1 MTNENI
7 ENSDVQVKSRKDEMI
22 DLFKQNYLRKDT
34 AVVMMTLAVLAFIN
48 VFVTHL
54 FDGTNEYL
62 LIAIFSIISLLIE
75 LSVFG
80 GAFYLMTHFESEK
93 YVVHIK
99 KLTIVTASALTF
111 TAFVKLLIVI
121 FF

>member
-1 MTNENI
+1 MTNENV
-7 ENSDVQVKSRKDEMI
+7 ENSDVKVKSRKDEMI

-93 YVVHIK
+93 YAVHIK
-99 KLTIVTASALTF
+99 KLTIITASALTF

>member
-34 AVVMMTLAVLAFIN
+34 AAVMMTLAVLAFLN

-93 YVVHIK
+93 YAAHIK

>member
-22 DLFKQNYLRKDT
+22 ELLKRNYLRKDT
-34 AVVMMTLAVLAFIN
+34 AAAIMTLAVLAFLN

-62 LIAIFSIISLLIE
+62 LLAIFSIISLLIE

-80 GAFYLMTHFESEK
+80 GTFYLMTHFESEK
-93 YVVHIK
+93 YAEHIK

>member
-22 DLFKQNYLRKDT
+22 ELLKRNYLRKDT
-34 AVVMMTLAVLAFIN
+34 AVAMMTLAVLAFLN

-62 LIAIFSIISLLIE
+62 LLAIFSIISLLIE

-80 GAFYLMTHFESEK
+80 GTFYLMTHFESEK
-93 YVVHIK
+93 YAEHIK